1 MKLGYVILFV
11 TDVRKTIEFWEKAF
25 GLQRKMIVEA
35 DAYGELDTGATT
47 LGFAQQAFM
56 RDSLPFRAAGAGEP
70 PPPYEVALVTDDVE
84 GAQARALK
92 AGATLVQ
99 KPTKK
104 PWGQVVAHVRDLD
117 GNLVELCTPMG

>member
-11 TDVRKTIEFWEKAF
+11 ADVRKTIEFWEKAF
-25 GLQRKMIVEA
+25 GLQRKMIVES
-35 DAYGELDTGATT
+35 DAYGELDTGGTT
-47 LGFAQQAFM
+47 LGFAQQTFQ
-56 RDSLPFRAAGAGEP
+56 RDSLPFRAAVAGEP